1 MKNVSKTKFH
11 KVKRG
16 DNLSDIAD
24 KYNVALSDL
33 KKWNHL
39 KSNKVQQGKSLKII
53 TEERIAVVQKVK
65 KPKTILET
73 KVELKSELTDE
84 KAVAVLDKPVA
95 KKEKAVKTELI
106 TEKPVVVNEH
116 IVKQGENLT
125 SIAKEHR
132 LYVADL
138 KKWNNL
144 KDGNIKLGDKLKLSN
159 DPTLAVADEEAKSS
173 TETTFYT
180 IRKGDNI
187 SLIAKNNNVTVDD
200 LKSWNNLDNNVVR
213 AGEKLKIQ
221 KTAGVIAEVSKKDT
235 KKKDKYQEQ
244 KLYVVQKGDSLFSIS
259 QKHHTTVADIK
270 KLNDIKDEN
279 LQPGMK
285 LKIKA

>member
-1 MKNVSKTKFH
+1 M
-11 KVKRG
+11 
-16 DNLSDIAD
+16 
-24 KYNVALSDL
+24 
-33 KKWNHL
+33 
-39 KSNKVQQGKSLKII
+39 
-53 TEERIAVVQKVK
+53 
-65 KPKTILET
+65 
-73 KVELKSELTDE
+73 
-84 KAVAVLDKPVA
+84 
-95 KKEKAVKTELI
+95 
-106 TEKPVVVNEH
+106 
-116 IVKQGENLT
+116 
-125 SIAKEHR
+125 
-132 LYVADL
+132 YVADL

-159 DPTLAVADEEAKSS
+159 APDLAIAEEDAKPT

-180 IRKGDNI
+180 IKKGDNI

-200 LKSWNNLDNNVVR
+200 LKEWNNLDSNVVR
-213 AGEKLKIQ
+213 VGEKLKIQ
-221 KTAGVIAEVSKKDT
+221 KTIEAVAEVSKKET